1 MATHPSDN
9 FGRNYGLIWVRVG
22 GFKRLTASY
31 SNVVALMLSFYA
43 LSEKSC
49 YIGFL

>member
-1 MATHPSDN
+1 MVTHPSDN

-43 LSEKSC
+43 LSETSC
-49 YIGFL
+49 YVGF